1 MRSLHGS
8 LRRRRGSIGGRG
20 AKLNGRPVQTVRS
33 QTSPDEMHMLMVS
46 TGWWQWFGG
55 TMASIVSLIVILV
68 VLHHLRPTHV
78 DMNPK
83 PALSSAVKANIE
95 EAPIPKFA
103 KEDILELATS
113 IPNVQLASPS
123 AKSPARLDDQL
134 LRRFD
139 EL

>member
-1 MRSLHGS
+1 L
-8 LRRRRGSIGGRG
+8 
-20 AKLNGRPVQTVRS
+20 
-33 QTSPDEMHMLMVS
+33 LMVS

-55 TMASIVSLIVILV
+55 TMAFIVSLIVILV

-78 DMNPK
+78 EMNPK

-113 IPNVQLASPS
+113 IPDVQLASPS